1 MTFVGKKAIDAGLPV
16 NKPVKVDGYKVIR
29 QNEAKP
35 VAKAAGDAA
44 N

>member
-1 MTFVGKKAIDAGLPV
+1 MTFVGQKVIDADLPV

-35 VAKAAGDAA
+35 VAKAAGDAG